1 MEEHNTLLPAD
12 DNKAENTNERGHVQK
27 EKHRNMK
34 RFQILSVIG
43 VYLLLTLLSLFLLE
57 RQRNEYLDR
66 ALLKATASY
75 GVARGLNGVVT
86 VIKESSVSAGMVVG
100 GTIAVGQI
108 LDPVND
114 LIERFSWVMVLSIIS
129 LGTQK
134 LLMAIGAKVGIILFV
149 AAIPFILIGLK
160 YPSLRRLGYK
170 LLLLAIVVQVALPVI
185 TTVGALISAGYLQER
200 YQQAETAIAA
210 TQQAIQE
217 EYGGDEEREDSKWYQ
232 KYDPRKIILNVK
244 NQAADLTEHIVELIV
259 IFSFE
264 TVVLP
269 LVTLWGLLQ
278 VLYAVT
284 GRR

>member
-1 MEEHNTLLPAD
+1 MEEPKTLPAD
-12 DNKAENTNERGHVQK
+12 DNTPENKNERGHVQK
-27 EKHRNMK
+27 EKRRDMR
-34 RFQILSVIG
+34 RFQILGVIG
-43 VYLLLTLLSLFLLE
+43 AYIFLTLLSLLLLE
-57 RQRNEYLDR
+57 RQGNEYLDR

-86 VIKESSVSAGMVVG
+86 VVKESSVSAGMVVG

-160 YPSLRRLGYK
+160 RRSLRRLGYK

-200 YQQAETAIAA
+200 YQQAEAAIAD
-210 TQQAIQE
+210 TQQAMQE
-217 EYGGDEEREDSKWYQ
+217 EYAVDEESEDSKWYE
-232 KYDPRKIILNVK
+232 KYNPRKIILKVK
-244 NQAADLTEHIVELIV
+244 NQAANLTEHIVELIV

-269 LVTLWGLLQ
+269 LITLWGLLQ
-278 VLYAVT
+278 VLNAVT